1 MANYVDSF
9 KSFSKKSTAVEE
21 QQAVQTPINVPAEF
35 QADQQKINDLNN
47 AIVAAEQDLAQK
59 KSDLNRLT
67 QELQNKISAKNQQV
81 AQATAQQP
89 AQPVQ
94 TPPAV

>member
-9 KSFSKKSTAVEE
+9 KSFSKKSTSVDE
-21 QQAVQTPINVPAEF
+21 QQAAAQAPINVPAEF
-35 QADQQKINDLNN
+35 QADQQRINDLNN
-47 AIVAAEQDLAQK
+47 TISAAEQDLAQK
-59 KSDLNRLT
+59 KADLNRLT

-89 AQPVQ
+89 AQ